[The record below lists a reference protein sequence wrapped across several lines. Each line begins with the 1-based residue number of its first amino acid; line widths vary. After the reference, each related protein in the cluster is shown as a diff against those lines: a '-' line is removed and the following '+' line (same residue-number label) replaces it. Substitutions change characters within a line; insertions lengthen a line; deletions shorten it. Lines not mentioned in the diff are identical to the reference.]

1 MNHLMEESTS
11 IAKVSRAFVDGIS
24 VYGCNENNVAFIE
37 IENYKV
43 RYVNI
48 NEFMGWWDVWLVV

>member
-1 MNHLMEESTS
+1 MTHLMEESTS

-43 RYVNI
+43 RYVDI
-48 NEFMGWWDVWLVV
+48 NEFMG